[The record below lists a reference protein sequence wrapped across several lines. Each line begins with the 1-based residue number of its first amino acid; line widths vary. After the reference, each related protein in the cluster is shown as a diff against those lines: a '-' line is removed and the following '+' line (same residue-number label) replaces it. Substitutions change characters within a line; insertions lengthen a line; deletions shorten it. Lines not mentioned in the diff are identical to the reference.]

1 LTPALALSDATL
13 PRLGPRVAVPAY
25 DRHALVPSVVHISVG
40 SFHRSH
46 QAVYFDDLAQQ
57 GISTAWGLTGIG
69 LRRPEMRQVLDAQ
82 DGLYTV
88 VSRDAERDRARVVGS
103 IRGYLF
109 APEDGEAVLR
119 LLADP
124 RTRIV
129 TLTITGSGYK
139 VDPAT
144 GTFAA
149 GDPEIVADLRAP
161 RRPGTAVGHLV
172 EALDRRRRAGLP
184 PFTVLSCDNVAGN
197 GPLARTALVEFARLR
212 DPALARWIDEH
223 GAFPSSMV
231 DRITPKTTLATRAW
245 VEREFGVADRWPVI
259 TEPFRQWVIE
269 DEFCD
274 GRPPLDRVGARFVDD
289 VRPYSLTKTRLLN
302 AGHCALGHLGVL
314 AGLTRTDEAMA
325 DPVFAAAIRRMMDRE
340 VTPLLPEVRGFD
352 LERYKGTLMERF
364 ANPKLGDDLSR
375 LCRSGSSK
383 VPTHVVSSIVEAR
396 ALGVAHPLLTTV
408 VAGWLRY
415 LRGVDE
421 QGCVVEIDDP
431 LAGRLRPLATEAGC
445 DPRPLLAERALF
457 GALGEDADFVAEL
470 EAATVALEE
479 RGARPTLQA
488 LLVRGDGVA
497 A

>member
-1 LTPALALSDATL
+1 MSRPTALADATL
-13 PRLGPRVAVPAY
+13 SQLGPRVAVPTY
-25 DRHALVPSVVHISVG
+25 DRRALSPAVVHISVG
-40 SFHRSH
+40 SFHRAH

-57 GISTAWGLTGIG
+57 GISYGWGLTGVG
-69 LRRPEMRQVLDAQ
+69 LRRPEMRAVLTAQ

-88 VSRDAERDRARVVGS
+88 VSRCAERDEARVVGA
-103 IRGYLF
+103 IGGYLF

-119 LLADP
+119 RLAAP
-124 RTRIV
+124 STRLV

-144 GTFAA
+144 GELAA
-149 GDPEIVADLRAP
+149 GDPEVVADLRTPA
-161 RRPGTAVGHLV
+161 RPCSAVGHLV

-231 DRITPKTTLATRAW
+231 DRITPKTTIQAREW

-269 DEFCD
+269 DRFSD
-274 GRPPLDRVGARFVDD
+274 GRPPLHEVGAQFVAD

-302 AGHCALGHLGVL
+302 AGHCALGHLGTM
-314 AGLTRTDEAMA
+314 AGHGRTDEAMA
-325 DPVFAAAIRRMMDRE
+325 DPLFDAFIRRLMDEE
-340 VTPLLPEVRGFD
+340 VTPLLPAVAGID
-352 LERYKGTLMERF
+352 LDVYKRTLLDRF

-375 LCRSGSSK
+375 LCRSSSSK
-383 VPTHVVSSIVEAR
+383 VPTHVVSSIAEAR
-396 ALGVAHPLLTTV
+396 AAGRPHRLLTIV

-421 QGCVVEIDDP
+421 LGRFVEIDDP
-431 LAGRLRPLATEAGC
+431 QAGRLRRLAIAAGS
-445 DPRPLLAERALF
+445 DPRPLLAERPLF
-457 GALGEDADFVAEL
+457 GSLADDAGFVVELEDALRALDAAGTRAALQAEL
-470 EAATVALEE
+470 AGEPGLAA
-479 RGARPTLQA
+479 
-488 LLVRGDGVA
+488 
-497 A
+497 